1 MFLELLFLSELLE
14 PSAKVKKEKHE
25 EELENRLNQLEI
37 ANNNLIASFISQGKS
52 VEEAKEIADGINGE
66 KIKEYKEEL
75 DSIYYEKEE
84 KHRRNQSGNKK
95 IFAFMIFIVLLA
107 LIYLFIR
114 A

>member
-1 MFLELLFLSELLE
+1 MFLELLFLNELLE
-14 PSAKVKKEKHE
+14 PSAKIRNEKHE

-37 ANNNLIASFISQGKS
+37 ANNNLIASLISQGKS
-52 VEEAKEIADGINGE
+52 IEEAKEIADNINGE

-75 DSIYYEKEE
+75 DLIYYKKEE
-84 KHRRNQSGNKK
+84 KHRKNQSGNKK

-107 LIYLFIR
+107 LLYLFIR

>member
-1 MFLELLFLSELLE
+1 MFLKLLFLSELLE
-14 PSAKVKKEKHE
+14 PSAKIKNEKHE

-37 ANNNLIASFISQGKS
+37 ANNNLIASLISQGKS
-52 VEEAKEIADGINGE
+52 IEEAKEIANNINGE

-75 DSIYYEKEE
+75 DLINYKKEE
-84 KHRRNQSGNKK
+84 KHRKNQSGNKK